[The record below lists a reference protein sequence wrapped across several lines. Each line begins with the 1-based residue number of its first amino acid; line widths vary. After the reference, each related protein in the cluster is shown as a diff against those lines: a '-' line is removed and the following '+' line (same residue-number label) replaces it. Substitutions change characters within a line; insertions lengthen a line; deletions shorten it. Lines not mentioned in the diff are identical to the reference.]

1 MELPTELVH
10 LIVGHCWRSNSTNA
24 DPSDL
29 LCLMTALPLINHQWK
44 AVYAYFSGRNLW
56 IPSIPYLFY
65 IGMILRTN
73 HSVIYDQPSELSQ
86 SVLTINCAVHILNE
100 HFVDAEKHRTSKRAR
115 MQRMEV
121 YSVLAS
127 LPSYKALAYCFPHAV
142 LILSSSLTIPE
153 TTSAPSE
160 RPRAKVKV
168 VQTRIT
174 FPLNGTHSEWTIKLQ
189 DTKLIKQEVSRRKGG
204 PVAVAE
210 DYVPLDK
217 QTLTAMFAALA
228 PGPVIISPK
237 RGKIMRGRWR
247 AAHRSRNVYHY
258 QALSVKCGS
267 FAHSNQTGDSH
278 GINPHFWRVASA
290 RMPRCK
296 LFVRVFGVLL
306 TRKLQ
311 YRAPGGE
318 YGRSGSQSQSETR
331 VHSMWYHS

>member
-1 MELPTELVH
+1 MELPTN
-10 LIVGHCWRSNSTNA
+10 SNSTNA

-73 HSVIYDQPSELSQ
+73 HS
-86 SVLTINCAVHILNE
+86 SVLTINCGRTHLNE

-121 YSVLAS
+121 YRSWPLS
-127 LPSYKALAYCFPHAV
+127 ELQGHWRTGFPHAV
-142 LILSSSLTIPE
+142 LSCHPVS
-153 TTSAPSE
+153 PS
-160 RPRAKVKV
+160 RNHLRALRAATR
-168 VQTRIT
+168 QSQSRATRIT

-189 DTKLIKQEVSRRKGG
+189 DTKLINRKRPGGRAG

-217 QTLTAMFAALA
+217 QTVGA
-228 PGPVIISPK
+228 GPVIISPK

-258 QALSVKCGS
+258 QALSVKCG
-267 FAHSNQTGDSH
+267 
-278 GINPHFWRVASA
+278 
-290 RMPRCK
+290 MPRLSRSWWRIWK
-296 LFVRVFGVLL
+296 KWLAESVRDEGAFDVVSQLD
-306 TRKLQ
+306 RQ
-311 YRAPGGE
+311 YDRQERWFALIQLSAVGNPV
-318 YGRSGSQSQSETR
+318 RD
-331 VHSMWYHS
+331 H